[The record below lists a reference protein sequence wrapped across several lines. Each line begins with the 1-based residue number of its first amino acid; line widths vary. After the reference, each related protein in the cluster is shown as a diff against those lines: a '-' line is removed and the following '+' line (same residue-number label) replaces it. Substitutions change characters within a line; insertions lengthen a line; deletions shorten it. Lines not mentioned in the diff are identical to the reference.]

1 MDIIPKKATGKPG
14 GQIPLAV
21 AGKSGERVKNDID
34 CTINTY
40 LTVSKKK
47 LGTAEN
53 CGFSGWDFDLLHS
66 FVREQTHRPLL
77 ASHKPLLASHKP
89 LLASHKPLPAKT
101 ASYPQAG
108 AQNYAINQMPQ
119 SGAQNYAINQMPQ
132 AGAQNYAINQ
142 MAQRTAC
149 RTCAVVPNR
158 ATGSAQEQGLALP
171 VAPHWLLRPQ
181 EPSGGLIAGNWAAV
195 AVDVTTELHA
205 HCRSRPECPARCV
218 RRARRRRCVVYRRWP
233 SAAAG

>member
-1 MDIIPKKATGKPG
+1 M
-14 GQIPLAV
+14 
-21 AGKSGERVKNDID
+21 
-34 CTINTY
+34 
-40 LTVSKKK
+40 
-47 LGTAEN
+47 
-53 CGFSGWDFDLLHS
+53 HS

-77 ASHKPLLASHKP
+77 AAHKPLLASHKP
-89 LLASHKPLPAKT
+89 LLAAHKPLLAAHKPLPAKT

-119 SGAQNYAINQMPQ
+119 SGAQNYAINQM
-132 AGAQNYAINQ
+132 
-142 MAQRTAC
+142 AQRPAG

-195 AVDVTTELHA
+195 A
-205 HCRSRPECPARCV
+205 S
-218 RRARRRRCVVYRRWP
+218 RRAVL
-233 SAAAG
+233 

>member
-34 CTINTY
+34 CAINTY
-40 LTVSKKK
+40 PAVSKIK
-47 LGTAEN
+47 LRTAEN

-66 FVREQTHRPLL
+66 FVREQTHKPLL
-77 ASHKPLLASHKP
+77 ASHKPLLAAHKPLLASHKP

-119 SGAQNYAINQMPQ
+119 SGAQNYAINQM
-132 AGAQNYAINQ
+132 
-142 MAQRTAC
+142 AQRPAC

-158 ATGSAQEQGLALP
+158 ATGSAGPCSCALP

-195 AVDVTTELHA
+195 ASR
-205 HCRSRPECPARCV
+205 RS
-218 RRARRRRCVVYRRWP
+218 ARRMRPGPGGR
-233 SAAAG
+233 